1 MKRPTHPVSVVRRH
15 PRQPRA
21 RQTARAL
28 RDAFVRVLVERG
40 YERATVREI
49 TGVAGT
55 GLGTFYEYYANKDDL
70 ARVCLNLRSKALLR
84 CFRDAAAQQQG
95 QPLARMV
102 DAVVDALLVAHA
114 GHPPEW
120 GAHYLIERHFSGHD
134 AYRNMYDRFVGA
146 WADAI
151 ADASDWPAQAP
162 TREAARVC
170 QTIIYGLFAHTFL
183 HQPLRVD
190 APALRR
196 QARTALTAY
205 LHAARE
211 LAHGR

>member
-1 MKRPTHPVSVVRRH
+1 MPLKRAAPPIAPARRH

-28 RDAFVRVLVERG
+28 REAFVRVLVERG
-40 YERATVREI
+40 YEGATVREI

-55 GLGTFYEYYANKDDL
+55 GLGTFYDYYANKDDL
-70 ARVCLNLRSKALLR
+70 ARVCLNLRSKALLKA
-84 CFRDAAAQQQG
+84 FRDAAVGHRG
-95 QPLARMV
+95 QALAHIV
-102 DAVVDALLVAHA
+102 DAVVDALLHAH
-114 GHPPEW
+114 GERPQEW

-146 WADAI
+146 WAEAI
-151 ADASDWPAQAP
+151 GSASDWSAAAP

-170 QTIIYGLFAHTFL
+170 QTIVYGLFAHA
-183 HQPLRVD
+183 HLRQAQRPA

-196 QARTALTAY
+196 QARTALVAY
-205 LHAARE
+205 LHAAR
-211 LAHGR
+211 G